1 MNYLKNLKWDMI
13 AFSLGCIGM
22 GILLA
27 FFPQDVEKIMSI
39 CLAVLMFIYTIRHTV
54 EYFRRRNLE
63 GFTGYELVL
72 AVIFLVLGI
81 VCLTQMDKLITLLA
95 YFIAA
100 IVLVSGLLKIEGAFD
115 LKRMGSKWIPML
127 VLGLIFILIAI
138 VFFIYPPQEGKD
150 KGQTLVAAAGFALM
164 FVGVVNFIT
173 TLAISGKI
181 KKWMKTQSGSPKVV
195 EVEYEEVKDEE
206 NK

>member
-1 MNYLKNLKWDMI
+1 MDYLKNLKWDMI
-13 AFSLGCIGM
+13 VFSLGCIAM
-22 GILLA
+22 GILMA

-39 CLAVLMFIYTIRHTV
+39 CLAILMFIYAIRHTT
-54 EYFRRRNLE
+54 EYFRRRNMN

-72 AVIFLVLGI
+72 AVIFLVIGI
-81 VCLTQMDKLITLLA
+81 VCLTQMDKLMTLLA

-127 VLGLIFILIAI
+127 VIGLIFILLAI

-181 KKWMKTQSGSPKVV
+181 KRWMKTQSGSPKVV
-195 EVEYEEVKDEE
+195 DVEYEEVNDKDE
-206 NK
+206 K